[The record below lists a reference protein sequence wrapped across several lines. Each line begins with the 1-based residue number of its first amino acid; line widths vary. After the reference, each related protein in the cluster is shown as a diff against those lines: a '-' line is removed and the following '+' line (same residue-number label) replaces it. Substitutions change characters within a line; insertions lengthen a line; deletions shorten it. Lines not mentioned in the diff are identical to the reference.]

1 MFTNR
6 TKKIILASNSPR
18 RSQILKDAGFTFEV
32 KSKNL
37 EEIYPPDTALEDI
50 PIFLA
55 ELKANAFRDELKSD
69 ELILAADTIVLH
81 NKEVF
86 GKPKDEHEAIE
97 MLKKLSGSCHDV
109 VSGVCI
115 LTLEKLILI
124 KDLTKV
130 YFREMTNEEI
140 EFYVSTFKP
149 LDKAGSY
156 GIQEWIGMTGVEKIE
171 GSFYNVMGLPIDKVY
186 RKLIQ
191 F

>member
-1 MFTNR
+1 MFTNKV
-6 TKKIILASNSPR
+6 KKLILASNSPR
-18 RSQILKDAGFTFEV
+18 RSQILRDAGFTFEV
-32 KSKNL
+32 RSKNV
-37 EEIYPPDTALEDI
+37 EEIYPESTPLEDI
-50 PIFLA
+50 PVYLA
-55 ELKANAFRDELKSD
+55 QLKVEAFKSELKSD
-69 ELILAADTIVLH
+69 EIILSADTIVLH
-81 NKEVF
+81 DGQVL
-86 GKPKDEHEAIE
+86 GKPKDINDAIE
-97 MLKKLSGSCHDV
+97 MLKKLSGSSHEV

-115 LTLEKLILI
+115 LSKEKVIII

-130 YFREMTNEEI
+130 YFRELSDGEI
-140 EFYVSTFKP
+140 EYYVSTFKP